1 MTTDSAVA
9 SAAAPASPGRQDA
22 GAPWVARLE
31 TVAWWLLPLF
41 VFVLPLS
48 VAASAILL
56 TALIAVWIGLAVA
69 VGERPAVPG
78 FFWPLTAYAGWT
90 LVSVAFSIDPAASLI
105 ESREVLLFL
114 TVPVV
119 YRLAQGERAWSIS
132 NVVLTAGAVTAAIG
146 IVQYG
151 ILEFDTLGRRPSG
164 SMGHYMTYAGLL
176 MLVLG
181 VAVSR
186 VAFGTRDR
194 LWAGLIL
201 PALVAALV
209 VTLTRS
215 AWLGAIAAVGLLVV
229 LRDRRLL
236 LFAPV
241 AALLLYL
248 VAPATV
254 TDRALSIFDPSNPT
268 NRDRVAMLTVG
279 AGMVRDH
286 PLIGVGPEMVFTRY
300 AEYRPANAVNEVN
313 AHLHNVPVQIAAERG
328 LPALALWGWFVIAV
342 VLDLA
347 RRFRRPETR
356 TLAAAG
362 LAAVAAMLVAGQ
374 FEYNFGDSEFLS
386 LFLVL
391 ITLPAAAAIS
401 PGAPRA
407 PASRTGAPASRPAS
421 AAPAS
426 RPASDTPA
434 STPASSPPPG
444 APPSRTGA
452 PASTP
457 ASDTPA
463 SRPH

>member
-9 SAAAPASPGRQDA
+9 SAAPPASPGRQDA

-31 TVAWWLLPLF
+31 TAAWWLLPLF

-69 VGERPAVPG
+69 AGERPAVPG
-78 FFWPLTAYAGWT
+78 FFWPLAAYAGWT
-90 LVSVAFSIDPAASLI
+90 LVSVPFSIDPVASLI

-119 YRLAQGERAWSIS
+119 YRLAQGERAWSIT

-176 MLVLG
+176 MLALG

-194 LWAGLIL
+194 LWAGLML

-241 AALLLYL
+241 AAVVLYL
-248 VAPATV
+248 VAPAAV

-286 PLIGVGPEMVFTRY
+286 PLTGVGPEMVFTRY
-300 AEYRPANAVNEVN
+300 AEYRPADAVNDVN

-391 ITLPAAAAIS
+391 ITLPAAAAVS
-401 PGAPRA
+401 PPGTPTSRTGAPASRPASGA

-421 AAPAS
+421 GRPAS
-426 RPASDTPA
+426 RPASP
-434 STPASSPPPG
+434 
-444 APPSRTGA
+444 
-452 PASTP
+452 
-457 ASDTPA
+457 DTPA

>member
-1 MTTDSAVA
+1 MTTDSAVQT
-9 SAAAPASPGRQDA
+9 AAPAASSHPNDA
-22 GAPWVARLE
+22 GAPWTARLE
-31 TVAWWLLPLF
+31 TTAWWLLPLF

-69 VGERPAVPG
+69 AREHPEVPA
-78 FFWPLTAYAGWT
+78 FFWPLVAYAGWT
-90 LVSVAFSIDPAASLI
+90 LVTVPFSFDPTASLI
-105 ESREVLLFL
+105 ESREVLLYL

-119 YRLAQGERAWSIS
+119 YRLARGDRAWSIT

-176 MLVLG
+176 MLALG

-186 VAFGTRDR
+186 VAFGARDR
-194 LWAGLIL
+194 LWAGLML
-201 PALVAALV
+201 PALVAALA

-215 AWLGAIAAVGLLVV
+215 AWLGAIAAIGLVVV

-236 LFAPV
+236 LFAPA
-241 AALLLYL
+241 AALVLYL
-248 VAPATV
+248 AAPAAV
-254 TDRALSIFDPSNPT
+254 ADRALSIFDPSNPT
-268 NRDRVAMLTVG
+268 NRDRVAMVIVG

-286 PLIGVGPEMVFTRY
+286 PLTGVGPEMVLTRY
-300 AEYRPANAVNEVN
+300 PEYRPANAVNEVN

-328 LPALALWGWFVIAV
+328 LPALALWLWFVVAV
-342 VLDLA
+342 VRDLA
-347 RRFRRPETR
+347 RRFRQPETR

-362 LAAVAAMLVAGQ
+362 LAAVAGMLVAGQ

-391 ITLPAAAAIS
+391 ITLPAAAAY
-401 PGAPRA
+401 RA
-407 PASRTGAPASRPAS
+407 R
-421 AAPAS
+421 
-426 RPASDTPA
+426 A
-434 STPASSPPPG
+434 STPAPPDTSS
-444 APPSRTGA
+444 
-452 PASTP
+452 
-457 ASDTPA
+457 
-463 SRPH
+463 SRPR

>member
-1 MTTDSAVA
+1 MTTDSAVEA
-9 SAAAPASPGRQDA
+9 TAPAASPHPDDA

-31 TVAWWLLPLF
+31 GAAWWVLPLF
-41 VFVLPLS
+41 IFVLPLS

-56 TALIAVWIGLAVA
+56 TALIAIWLGLAVA
-69 VGERPAVPG
+69 AGERLEAPR
-78 FFWPLTAYAGWT
+78 FFWPLAAYSGWT
-90 LVSVAFSIDPAASLI
+90 LVTVPFSFDPMASLI
-105 ESREVLLFL
+105 ESREVLLYL

-119 YRLAQGERAWSIS
+119 YRLARGERAWSMT

-176 MLVLG
+176 MLALG

-186 VAFGTRDR
+186 VAYGTRDR
-194 LWAGLIL
+194 LWAGLML
-201 PALVAALV
+201 PALIAALA

-215 AWLGAIAAVGLLVV
+215 AWLGAIAATGLLVV
-229 LRDRRLL
+229 MRDRRLL
-236 LFAPV
+236 LYAPL

-254 TDRALSIFDPSNPT
+254 ADRALSIFDPSNPT

-286 PLIGVGPEMVFTRY
+286 PLTGVGPEMVLTRY
-300 AEYRPANAVNEVN
+300 PEYRPADAVNEVN
-313 AHLHNVPVQIAAERG
+313 VHLHNVPVQIAAERG
-328 LPALALWGWFVIAV
+328 LPALALWLWFVVAV
-342 VLDLA
+342 VRDLVP
-347 RRFRRPETR
+347 RFRRPETR

-391 ITLPAAAAIS
+391 ITLPAAAAHGS
-401 PGAPRA
+401 
-407 PASRTGAPASRPAS
+407 PASRPAEDRTGPPAGAPASRPAKDRTGP
-421 AAPAS
+421 PAS
-426 RPASDTPA
+426 RPAKHPTGTP
-434 STPASSPPPG
+434 SSP
-444 APPSRTGA
+444 
-452 PASTP
+452 
-457 ASDTPA
+457 
-463 SRPH
+463 H

>member
-78 FFWPLTAYAGWT
+78 FFWPLAAYAGWT

-164 SMGHYMTYAGLL
+164 SMGHYMTYAGL
-176 MLVLG
+176 VD
-181 VAVSR
+181 ARDRRRR
-186 VAFGTRDR
+186 VAHRVRHTRPDLGGAHAAGAPRRARRHADARR
-194 LWAGLIL
+194 LARI
-201 PALVAALV
+201 
-209 VTLTRS
+209 
-215 AWLGAIAAVGLLVV
+215 AIAAVGLLVV
-229 LRDRRLL
+229 LRNRRLL

-241 AALLLYL
+241 AAIVIYL
-248 VAPATV
+248 VAPAAV
-254 TDRALSIFDPSNPT
+254 TDRALSIFDPANPT

-286 PLIGVGPEMVFTRY
+286 PVTGVGPEMVLRRY
-300 AEYRPANAVNEVN
+300 GEYRPADAVNEVN
-313 AHLHNVPVQIAAERG
+313 PHLHNVPVQIAAERG
-328 LPALALWGWFVIAV
+328 LPALALWGWFVVAV

-347 RRFRRPETR
+347 RRFRRRETR

-362 LAAVAAMLVAGQ
+362 LAAVTAMLVAGL
-374 FEYNFGDSEFLS
+374 FEYNFGDSEFLL

-391 ITLPAAAAIS
+391 ITLPAAATV
-401 PGAPRA
+401 GAPSGA
-407 PASRTGAPASRPAS
+407 PDSTPVGAPNGPPDSSPALPRTPSDARHGAPAP
-421 AAPAS
+421 
-426 RPASDTPA
+426 
-434 STPASSPPPG
+434 SSPPS
-444 APPSRTGA
+444 PP
-452 PASTP
+452 PDHP
-457 ASDTPA
+457 
-463 SRPH
+463 

>member
-1 MTTDSAVA
+1 M
-9 SAAAPASPGRQDA
+9 APAA
-22 GAPWVARLE
+22 
-31 TVAWWLLPLF
+31 
-41 VFVLPLS
+41 
-48 VAASAILL
+48 
-56 TALIAVWIGLAVA
+56 
-69 VGERPAVPG
+69 
-78 FFWPLTAYAGWT
+78 
-90 LVSVAFSIDPAASLI
+90 
-105 ESREVLLFL
+105 
-114 TVPVV
+114 
-119 YRLAQGERAWSIS
+119 
-132 NVVLTAGAVTAAIG
+132 
-146 IVQYG
+146 
-151 ILEFDTLGRRPSG
+151 
-164 SMGHYMTYAGLL
+164 
-176 MLVLG
+176 
-181 VAVSR
+181 
-186 VAFGTRDR
+186 
-194 LWAGLIL
+194 
-201 PALVAALV
+201 
-209 VTLTRS
+209 
-215 AWLGAIAAVGLLVV
+215 
-229 LRDRRLL
+229 
-236 LFAPV
+236 
-241 AALLLYL
+241 
-248 VAPATV
+248 V

-401 PGAPRA
+401 PGAPPWCATLPYRCA
-407 PASRTGAPASRPAS
+407 GLQAGIRHPRLHAGIL
-421 AAPAS
+421 
-426 RPASDTPA
+426 
-434 STPASSPPPG
+434 PPPG

-452 PASTP
+452 PASRP